1 MEVELIV
8 NSRPLTN
15 HFLLGSS
22 NGTKPFCSPDHIDYR
37 MCLRQSEMF
46 ANMFWRRFVK
56 EMLPTLTRRGKWTQ
70 PCKAIEVG
78 DIVLIVDENADR
90 NTWQRGKVVEVT
102 KANDGQ
108 VRRAKLK
115 TISGF
120 IERPAVK
127 LAVLDV
133 GNNLE

>member
-1 MEVELIV
+1 
-8 NSRPLTN
+8 
-15 HFLLGSS
+15 
-22 NGTKPFCSPDHIDYR
+22 
-37 MCLRQSEMF
+37 
-46 ANMFWRRFVK
+46 
-56 EMLPTLTRRGKWTQ
+56 MLPTLTRRGKWAQ

-127 LAVLDV
+127 MAVLDV